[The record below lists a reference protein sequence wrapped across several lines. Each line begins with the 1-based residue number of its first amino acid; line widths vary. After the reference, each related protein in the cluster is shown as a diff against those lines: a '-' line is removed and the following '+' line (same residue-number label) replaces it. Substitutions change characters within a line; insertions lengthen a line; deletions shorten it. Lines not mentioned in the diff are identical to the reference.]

1 MTAAKDVNFFCLQC
15 PRSFT
20 MQDFFEKH
28 KRAHKLKKQHACHL
42 CGFVYGAAKGLEGHL
57 ESAHQIK
64 KKIIQFNLQS
74 FNTLPFELSHQF
86 FKKPENFEFKNQ
98 AKLAQESEILLQTAE
113 HAMLSQRTSHMSQL
127 SLFPLSINPETNTSN
142 NSLLESKST
151 KMLEDKSK
159 IPSPAGTGNYK
170 IYGKIFFTNNYT

>member
-1 MTAAKDVNFFCLQC
+1 MTAAKDGILFCLQC

-57 ESAHQIK
+57 ESAHEIK
-64 KKIIQFNLQS
+64 KPNALNLHS
-74 FNTLPFELSHQF
+74 FNKLPFQLCHQF
-86 FKKPENFEFKNQ
+86 FKKQENYELKNQ
-98 AKLAQESEILLQTAE
+98 AKLAQDSVILLETTE
-113 HAMLSQRTSHMSQL
+113 HAMLSQRKSHMSQL
-127 SLFPLSINPETNTSN
+127 SLFPLSINPETSLNTSSTS
-142 NSLLESKST
+142 SLELKST

-159 IPSPAGTGNYK
+159 IPSPAGTGKYK
-170 IYGKIFFTNNYT
+170 IYGKILFF